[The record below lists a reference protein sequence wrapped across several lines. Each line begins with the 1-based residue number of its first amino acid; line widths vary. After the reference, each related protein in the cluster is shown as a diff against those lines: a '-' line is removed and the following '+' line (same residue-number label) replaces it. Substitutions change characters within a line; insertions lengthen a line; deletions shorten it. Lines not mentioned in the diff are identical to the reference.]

1 MPLRLVTAFSYSS
14 RQMQTGLSRRLTVT
28 DVARYLGTVEAS
40 VTVQT
45 LELARPVLPEQ
56 RLGDLNLLGGDRLL
70 VFVRPPRTNELPMP
84 VSEQDVLLQL
94 RAKQFTVR
102 SAGKRQMLAGKPDD
116 VQGVIPDVDLRYA
129 VAPENLDY
137 VSRSAMWLHYEAPTW
152 YVQRTGQ
159 NRVMLDE
166 YEVQNERVPLNDGQR
181 LRLYRRTDD
190 PLHAY
195 PLCEFVTTLERAQ
208 PEEIASGAGLE
219 RGQEQVTLRLGT
231 ERPPQTVRVSPS
243 VLLETVLASLMR
255 HNGGGPVP
263 PDAQSYV
270 TRLVPPD
277 ARITALDLQPGEFLY
292 APLKSQIAH
301 STLILRDVRQVT
313 HTYRLAAGTTTTE
326 KLVGVRLQPG
336 AFVEAL
342 DADLYDTFTAN
353 GHPPHRYRLHS
364 PFLVQ
369 LIYRATEG
377 VWWVRPA
384 ERAQVPVYLNTV
396 RLTGQAAPIAT
407 GDVLTFGPSTV
418 DYYARLEVD
427 ITTE

>member
-1 MPLRLVTAFSYSS
+1 MSLRLVTAFSYSS
-14 RQMQTGLSRRLTVT
+14 RQMQTGLSRRLTVA
-28 DVARYLGTVEAS
+28 DLARYLGTVEADIS
-40 VTVQT
+40 TRT
-45 LELARPVLPEQ
+45 LEWARPVLPEQ

-70 VFVRPPRTNELPMP
+70 VFVRPPRTNDLPLP
-84 VSEQDVLLQL
+84 VGENDMLLEL

-116 VQGVIPDVDLRYA
+116 AQGVIPDVDLRYA
-129 VAPENLDY
+129 VAPEHLDY
-137 VSRSAMWLHYEAPTW
+137 VSRSAMWLHYDAPTW

-159 NRVMLDE
+159 NRVLLDE
-166 YEVQNERVPLNDGQR
+166 YEVQNERVPLNNGQR

-190 PLHAY
+190 PLHTY
-195 PLCEFVTTLERAQ
+195 PLCEFTATLQRAR
-208 PEEIASGAGLE
+208 PEDIASGTGLE
-219 RGQEQVTLRLGT
+219 RGQEQVRLRLGT
-231 ERPPQTVRVSPS
+231 ERPPQTVRVSAS
-243 VLLETVLASLMR
+243 MLLETVMAALMH

-263 PDAQSYV
+263 ADAQAYV
-270 TRLVPPD
+270 MRLVAPD
-277 ARITALDLQPGEFLY
+277 TRITALDVQANEFLY
-292 APLKSQIAH
+292 APLKAQVAH

-313 HTYRLAAGTTTTE
+313 HMYKLAAGTETVE

-336 AFVEAL
+336 AYVEAL

-364 PFLVQ
+364 PFLV
-369 LIYRATEG
+369 LLTYRATEG

-396 RLTGQAAPIAT
+396 RLTGQAAPIAA

-427 ITTE
+427 ITAE